1 MKMLKP
7 VDLNQQT
14 LPIGKANPRTN
25 SKGVRLL
32 ISNLESNLGIVEWRR
47 ILLAKF
53 RVFVPDIQQIK
64 VIRPSD
70 VTGNANVSS
79 GGSGYAI
86 VKVPSMKDAQLAIS
100 QFNGCQLGNRRIR
113 VSLMSNT
120 ATGCYDVGGENNNG
134 SLEKQKKCIAKL
146 LMNAPN
152 HSLPA
157 SKLLQLFE
165 RKFNRTISLGDL
177 YRMRDVVEFRSSFNR
192 QNERIVILTNR
203 VRMQANSELPPDV
216 ESSLCPKHR
225 PTDAQASMHLLNQLR
240 LPRVNISLSEL
251 RTNVTQL
258 LEAHDGKLP
267 LPSFLCCYEAT
278 FGALQTERCP
288 KPESISMDGQQ
299 AQQHETQVGGGG
311 GGEVSSGGS
320 GGSGI
325 KNYVLLEH
333 LLTCV
338 PGLIIQTAPDGP
350 KSLHLQEGQKDA
362 TQAGKPTAQSRGK
375 LESAADTAGHPMA
388 VQENVR
394 QLRRE
399 VVEMI
404 KQQQPNCEL
413 LLTNFISTYHSQ
425 FGKQC
430 RVADYGFSRL
440 LDVIDSLNNVVH
452 IVGSG
457 ALRTLMLTHG
467 IQLRRFTHDVLRVLK
482 SEPKKSCPVSQF
494 ATMYEQVFRKEFIAS
509 NYGVCDLNDLL
520 NDMPENIITVDRTK
534 SQEPTIVIPR
544 RIQTAEQRFRTI
556 LFGIEVV
563 EMLRRL
569 QRFQIQFNKFIPAYH
584 HAFYRQCRVSEYG
597 FVKLIELLEALPHV
611 VQVIEE
617 AGEKYI
623 TLTNKFRLAIVREMI
638 MSLLEKQPSN
648 RLPLDELE
656 TTLLANH
663 RPALIPGDLG
673 FASLRELLASF
684 PFVQILRLPTAVSSP
699 SASKQLR
706 EWQQADVLD
715 DEGQAEGSGDNSDQT
730 VIGEY
735 AHKGA
740 EKVELAVVA
749 TAASTGGE
757 TEVEKDGY
765 EEAEDCHASTPSGFE
780 RPRDIL
786 CLTDRSHIKQLAY
799 RCLQLLFGSPFCSLQ
814 EAEFKRRFVQ
824 SFNEEVDLDCVK
836 REMSDFIQVTDYD
849 PVQAPNSVSEQCVG
863 ESSQGPVPHSSGELR
878 GGIPG
883 IIASTTENVSITTST
898 QIIALTPIIV
908 FARQLRTL
916 LLRTRGRMMLALLET
931 IYHSTFGLPLRP
943 EAYGYP
949 SIATLVGAVSFIAVI
964 RGRGA
969 RATLFLAQDYLGR
982 LAWRVAYKVPFRHE
996 LHWPASV
1003 CGLLRPE
1010 FLQMI
1015 GRDRYVNAGHQMPS
1029 SDSSCFPSC
1038 AKPTNYSQ
1046 HQHPVGIAPVALEP
1060 SNQALPYSLNGMLPV
1075 GGAVSVES
1083 VPSGLSDPPQIPNYV
1098 SPLFLPNPLGDL
1110 SISQQPPTTAFNFP
1124 PAPPTAMPYFI
1135 SVNQPT
1141 PGMYNFCPPNCY
1153 SYPAVHTAPMTK
1165 ELVPFTTL
1173 PPPSCGSATAAASLV
1188 NFPLEP
1194 TSPTVTTNGLPTPV
1208 GAASFTGLYTTTTT
1222 PTATAAATT
1231 STTNKVPPSTPSNIW
1246 SQYDQT
1252 AGTLPPKNPQ
1262 PQPSPPT
1269 TYGYMPPFCFRPL
1282 PLIPEVSKAL
1292 PTLQPMPSP
1301 APQLPTQQTPSVAYY
1316 SLCPPNMPLVE
1327 MVPTE
1332 QNPVDQTGEKVESER
1347 CPVQLPS
1354 AATGCTWHDTFLP
1367 YYTPTSVG
1375 YYPQL
1380 SLQGTELR
1388 GEGCCSSAGVL
1399 EHGGLETG
1407 VSMDNETPPSPPP
1420 PPPRPAENK
1429 WATMAAIKADY
1440 QAPDMLWHLQAS
1452 WPYSQILSAM
1462 PAPVETTDVPT
1473 GSALGSIYPCRASA
1487 EGPTP
1492 VPATSV
1498 APSQQPVGISSTPPR
1513 NRCEEGDW
1521 TLPISVTTE
1530 SYDSNSKELDD
1541 SGSLD

>member
-1 MKMLKP
+1 MKTLKP

-53 RVFVPDIQQIK
+53 RVFVPDVQQIK

-113 VSLMSNT
+113 
-120 ATGCYDVGGENNNG
+120 
-134 SLEKQKKCIAKL
+134 
-146 LMNAPN
+146 
-152 HSLPA
+152 
-157 SKLLQLFE
+157 
-165 RKFNRTISLGDL
+165 
-177 YRMRDVVEFRSSFNR
+177 
-192 QNERIVILTNR
+192 
-203 VRMQANSELPPDV
+203 LPPDV

-311 GGEVSSGGS
+311 G
-320 GGSGI
+320 SGI

-338 PGLIIQTAPDGP
+338 PGLIIQTAPDGSKIADVGVIVIKP
-350 KSLHLQEGQKDA
+350 VLVLMACASEDFEGGGLDGISQLGPSCFHCAVIIWSMQSNDCMPIYRTPTSCYTLDA

-611 VQVIEE
+611 VQVTFLRFCCCHHVSSFKLVHSFLLRKYHPNTFWKVIEE

-699 SASKQLR
+699 SASEQLR

-863 ESSQGPVPHSSGELR
+863 ESSQGPVPQSSGELR

-969 RATLFLAQDYLGR
+969 RATLFLAQDYLG
-982 LAWRVAYKVPFRHE
+982 
-996 LHWPASV
+996 
-1003 CGLLRPE
+1003 
-1010 FLQMI
+1010 
-1015 GRDRYVNAGHQMPS
+1015 
-1029 SDSSCFPSC
+1029 
-1038 AKPTNYSQ
+1038 
-1046 HQHPVGIAPVALEP
+1046 
-1060 SNQALPYSLNGMLPV
+1060 
-1075 GGAVSVES
+1075 
-1083 VPSGLSDPPQIPNYV
+1083 
-1098 SPLFLPNPLGDL
+1098 
-1110 SISQQPPTTAFNFP
+1110 
-1124 PAPPTAMPYFI
+1124 
-1135 SVNQPT
+1135 
-1141 PGMYNFCPPNCY
+1141 
-1153 SYPAVHTAPMTK
+1153 
-1165 ELVPFTTL
+1165 
-1173 PPPSCGSATAAASLV
+1173 
-1188 NFPLEP
+1188 
-1194 TSPTVTTNGLPTPV
+1194 
-1208 GAASFTGLYTTTTT
+1208 
-1222 PTATAAATT
+1222 
-1231 STTNKVPPSTPSNIW
+1231 
-1246 SQYDQT
+1246 
-1252 AGTLPPKNPQ
+1252 
-1262 PQPSPPT
+1262 
-1269 TYGYMPPFCFRPL
+1269 
-1282 PLIPEVSKAL
+1282 
-1292 PTLQPMPSP
+1292 
-1301 APQLPTQQTPSVAYY
+1301 
-1316 SLCPPNMPLVE
+1316 
-1327 MVPTE
+1327 
-1332 QNPVDQTGEKVESER
+1332 
-1347 CPVQLPS
+1347 
-1354 AATGCTWHDTFLP
+1354 
-1367 YYTPTSVG
+1367 
-1375 YYPQL
+1375 
-1380 SLQGTELR
+1380 
-1388 GEGCCSSAGVL
+1388 
-1399 EHGGLETG
+1399 
-1407 VSMDNETPPSPPP
+1407 
-1420 PPPRPAENK
+1420 
-1429 WATMAAIKADY
+1429 
-1440 QAPDMLWHLQAS
+1440 
-1452 WPYSQILSAM
+1452 
-1462 PAPVETTDVPT
+1462 
-1473 GSALGSIYPCRASA
+1473 
-1487 EGPTP
+1487 
-1492 VPATSV
+1492 
-1498 APSQQPVGISSTPPR
+1498 
-1513 NRCEEGDW
+1513 
-1521 TLPISVTTE
+1521 
-1530 SYDSNSKELDD
+1530 
-1541 SGSLD
+1541 